1 MTLAE
6 RVLRVTGGDLRGRR
20 VHMPRG
26 GKVRPAGGRVRE
38 AIFNLLG
45 HHLHGLRVL
54 DLYAGSGILGIEA
67 LSRGAAHAVFV
78 EKDPAVAAVLA
89 RNLAGLD
96 LTGRTEIIRQDVN
109 RFLKNMEP
117 PGGKPFELVF
127 LDPPF
132 SLGLALEG
140 LTLLQAG
147 PWLAPGARVVVK
159 HGAGDDLAA
168 APPGLERI
176 RWREYGSTHVSLF
189 LSTPPHSAG

>member
-1 MTLAE
+1 
-6 RVLRVTGGDLRGRR
+6 
-20 VHMPRG
+20 MPRG

-38 AIFNLLG
+38 AIFNMLG
-45 HHLHGLRVL
+45 HNLQGVRVL

-67 LSRGAAHAVFV
+67 LSRGADLAVFV

-89 RNLAGLD
+89 RNLAHLN
-96 LTGRTEIIRQDVN
+96 LTGRADLVRQDVN

-117 PGGKPFELVF
+117 PGGEPFELVF

-132 SLGLALEG
+132 SLGLAAEG

-159 HGAGDDLAA
+159 HGAADDLVL